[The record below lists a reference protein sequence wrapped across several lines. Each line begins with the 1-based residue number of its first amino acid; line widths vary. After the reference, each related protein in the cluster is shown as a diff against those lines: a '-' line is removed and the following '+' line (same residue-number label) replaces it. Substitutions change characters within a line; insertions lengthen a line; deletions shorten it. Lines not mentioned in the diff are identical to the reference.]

1 MFYEEDAAAEAAV
14 AAAVGGL
21 SDMMVRVTVPSQ
33 FFKMLTA
40 SKWVLPSSACPFTD
54 KIWKSRDI
62 RPGSEFFGE
71 VASSIKYLE
80 SRTGKNK

>member
-1 MFYEEDAAAEAAV
+1 MLFYEEDAAAAEAAV

-54 KIWKSRDI
+54 KIWKKSGDI
-62 RPGSEFFGE
+62 RHGSDFFRE
-71 VASSIKYLE
+71 LASSNQIF
-80 SRTGKNK
+80 